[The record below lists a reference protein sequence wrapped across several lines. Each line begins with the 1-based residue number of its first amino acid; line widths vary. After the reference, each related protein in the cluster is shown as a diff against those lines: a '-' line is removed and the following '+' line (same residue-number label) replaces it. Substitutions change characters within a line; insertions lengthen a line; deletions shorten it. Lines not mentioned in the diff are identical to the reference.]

1 MDANLGHTSGH
12 KLILSVYTIKRF
24 TDFGF
29 LKKVWKLLKN
39 VYTYG
44 DRTFSLT
51 DSSLLLLLSLS
62 VSS

>member
-1 MDANLGHTSGH
+1 MMDASLYHTSGH
-12 KLILSVYTIKRF
+12 KWILSIYTIKRF

-29 LKKVWKLLKN
+29 LKEVWKILKN

-51 DSSLLLLLSLS
+51 ESLSLS
-62 VSS
+62 